1 MALVGIRVVSQETDG
16 PISYGMAAHRAGA
29 RAVFWFVSF
38 LALALADPLMQT
50 LHDRSAGTIVVKV
63 PSEPRRP
70 PRSEQLEYETFDEA

>member
-38 LALALADPLMQT
+38 LALADPLMQT

-63 PSEPRRP
+63 PSEPHRP
-70 PRSEQLEYETFDEA
+70 PRSEQLEYETIDEA